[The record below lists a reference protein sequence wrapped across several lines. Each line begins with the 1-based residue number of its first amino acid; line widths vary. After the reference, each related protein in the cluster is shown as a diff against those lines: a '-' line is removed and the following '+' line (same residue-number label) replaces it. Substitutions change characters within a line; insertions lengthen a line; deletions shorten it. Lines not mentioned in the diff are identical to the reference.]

1 MVLKIADYVQG
12 IYDEYA
18 SKIVDVKYLIN
29 TIPKI
34 RKNLR
39 HAIEMLNVKRKNF
52 VPDS

>member
-1 MVLKIADYVQG
+1 MMVLKIADYVQG

-18 SKIVDVKYLIN
+18 SKIVDVIKYLIN

-52 VPDS
+52 CP